1 MINLS
6 KIIIYSGQI
15 TLSFINLLL
24 IFDEKMSKKIKF
36 DYEQIIFDREKSK
49 KLNLLNVFESI
60 STIELNV
67 LNDLA

>member
-1 MINLS
+1 
-6 KIIIYSGQI
+6 
-15 TLSFINLLL
+15 
-24 IFDEKMSKKIKF
+24 MSKKIKF

-49 KLNLLNVFESI
+49 KLYLSNVFESI

>member
-1 MINLS
+1 
-6 KIIIYSGQI
+6 
-15 TLSFINLLL
+15 
-24 IFDEKMSKKIKF
+24 MSKKIKF